1 MIWHNDR
8 MQWEEFSKRDVI
20 AMDNDDLELKCQCDL
35 DTQGEC
41 VLLSKASATFFML
54 KHWGW
59 CEWR

>member
-8 MQWEEFSKRDVI
+8 MQGEEFSKREAI
-20 AMDNDDLELKCQCDL
+20 AMDNDDLELKCWCYL
-35 DTQGEC
+35 DTQSEQ
-41 VLLSKASATFFML
+41 VHLSKAWATFSML